1 MRVRAGSG
9 HERRW
14 LLDARRWL
22 QAGAVLSGLLLGGC
36 QTDVYSNITETDA
49 NEMLAILMA
58 SGVSTEKVAKGKEGF
73 SITVD
78 STDMLRAI
86 ALLRDSGYPKNTR
99 ESLGKAFQK
108 SGIMSSP
115 FEERVRYIFA
125 LGEDVAQ
132 TLSRIDGVVDARVH
146 IVLPDAPQLGQ
157 AVKPSSAAVFIKHRA
172 GVDLDFFV
180 PQIRRLVS
188 NSIEGLEYAAVTV
201 VLADAAPTKSVATG
215 DGTVEM
221 IPGVAIR
228 SVDKPRFWLYAIGL
242 AALVLALVGANIATW
257 IFLTRKKRPTGTAV
271 ATGSALVEPS

>member
-1 MRVRAGSG
+1 M
-9 HERRW
+9 
-14 LLDARRWL
+14 LL
-22 QAGAVLSGLLLGGC
+22 GLMLLGGC
-36 QTDVYSNITETDA
+36 QTDVYSNVTESEA

-58 SGVSTEKVAKGKEGF
+58 NGVATEKTAKGKEGF
-73 SITVD
+73 SVTVD
-78 STDMLRAI
+78 NTDMLRAI

-115 FEERVRYIFA
+115 FEERVRYIYA

-201 VLADAAPTKSVATG
+201 VLADAAPMRAVAVG
-215 DGTVEM
+215 DGTTEI
-221 IPGVAIR
+221 IPGLTIR
-228 SVDKPRFWLYAIGL
+228 SVDRPRFWLYAIGVL
-242 AALVLALVGANIATW
+242 VLVLALVGINIATW
-257 IFLTRKKRPTGTAV
+257 IFLTRKKRPGTGVA
-271 ATGSALVEPS
+271 ATGPALVEPS